1 MEVIEGPLMDGMN
14 VVGDMFA
21 AGQMFLPQV
30 VKSARVMK
38 KAVAWL
44 EPFIKEQQT
53 SSTRSA
59 GKIVLATAKGD
70 VHDIG
75 KNIVGVVLQCNGYE
89 IIDLGVMV
97 PAEKIFEAAREHDAD
112 MIGISGLITPSLEE
126 MSHVSKEMQRQ
137 EFEIPL
143 LIGGATTSKM
153 HTAVKIDPHYQQPVV
168 YVADASRCVG
178 VASQLLSET
187 RRGAFLAELEQE
199 YDHYRERFQAKLE
212 KREFLN
218 LDTARANRLE
228 TDWKT
233 YIPPQ
238 PRQAGVQSLI
248 DFPLETLVEYID
260 WTPFFSTWE
269 LRAKFPRVLEHEQYG
284 EQARQLYDDA
294 QLMLTEFIESGE
306 ISANAVFGLLPA
318 NSVDHDDIE
327 IYSDGQRDQV
337 LTRVTG
343 LRQQT
348 VHPSERPNLS
358 LADFIA
364 PRDSGVADTIGA
376 FAVTAG
382 IGLDKLVQ
390 QYEAEQDVYRAM
402 MAKALADRLA
412 EAFAEY
418 LHEHVRRQA
427 WGYASE
433 ESLDKSA
440 LVKEQYRG
448 IRPAPG
454 YPANPDHRQ
463 KQAIWNLLG
472 VEKTTGISL
481 TESLAMWPAASVSG
495 WYFSHPGAQ
504 YFGVG
509 KIAPDQLADYA
520 NRTGL
525 DIAAAEKNLAS
536 NLGYLPGPDKPG
548 DDDYQAKVLVA

>member
-1 MEVIEGPLMDGMN
+1 
-14 VVGDMFA
+14 
-21 AGQMFLPQV
+21 
-30 VKSARVMK
+30 
-38 KAVAWL
+38 
-44 EPFIKEQQT
+44 
-53 SSTRSA
+53 
-59 GKIVLATAKGD
+59 
-70 VHDIG
+70 
-75 KNIVGVVLQCNGYE
+75 
-89 IIDLGVMV
+89 
-97 PAEKIFEAAREHDAD
+97 
-112 MIGISGLITPSLEE
+112 MIGVSGLITPSLEE

-137 EFEIPL
+137 GFEIPL

-153 HTAVKIDPHYQQPVV
+153 HTAVKIDPHYNHPVV
-168 YVADASRCVG
+168 YVPDASRCVS
-178 VASQLLSET
+178 VASQLLSEN
-187 RRGAFLAELEQE
+187 RRAAFLSSLEQE

-218 LDTARANRLE
+218 LATARANRLP

-233 YIPPQ
+233 YKPPQ
-238 PRQAGVQSLI
+238 PCEPGVQNLT
-248 DFPLETLVEYID
+248 DFPLKTLIEYID

-284 EQARQLYDDA
+284 EQAQQLYDDA
-294 QLMLTEFIESGE
+294 QVMLAEFIESGD

-327 IYSDGQRDQV
+327 IYGDNQRSEV

-364 PRDSGVADTIGA
+364 PRDSGVVDTIGA

-390 QYEAEQDVYRAM
+390 QYEADQDIYRAM

-418 LHEHVRRQA
+418 LHEHVRTQA
-427 WGYASE
+427 WGYASD

-463 KQAIWNLLG
+463 KQAIWGLLD
-472 VEKTTGISL
+472 VEKTSGIGL

-495 WYFSHPGAQ
+495 WYFSHPQSQ

-509 KIAPDQLADYA
+509 KIAEDQLVDYA
-520 NRTGL
+520 RREGIDTT
-525 DIAAAEKNLAS
+525 AAEKNLAS
-536 NLGYLPGPDKPG
+536 NLGYLPEPG
-548 DDDYQAKVLVA
+548 TTDYDDRLAKVLVA

>member
-1 MEVIEGPLMDGMN
+1 
-14 VVGDMFA
+14 
-21 AGQMFLPQV
+21 

-38 KAVAWL
+38 KAVAHL
-44 EPFIKEQQT
+44 EPYMQAEKSPDDE
-53 SSTRSA
+53 SRSA
-59 GKIVLATAKGD
+59 GKVVLATAKGD

-112 MIGISGLITPSLEE
+112 MIGVSGLITPSLEE

-137 EFEIPL
+137 GFEIPL

-153 HTAVKIDPHYQQPVV
+153 HTAVKIDPHYNHPVV
-168 YVADASRCVG
+168 YVPDASRCVS
-178 VASQLLSET
+178 VVSQLLSEN
-187 RRGAFLAELEQE
+187 RRPAFLAAIEQE

-218 LDTARANRLE
+218 LATARANRLE
-228 TDWKT
+228 TDWKIYT
-233 YIPPQ
+233 PPQ
-238 PRQAGVQSLI
+238 PNQPGVQSLI

-294 QLMLTEFIESGE
+294 QEMLAEFIDSGA

-318 NSVDHDDIE
+318 NSVGHDDIE
-327 IYSDGQRDQV
+327 IYGDDQRTQV

-358 LADFIA
+358 LTDFIA

-382 IGLDKLVQ
+382 IGLDKLVR
-390 QYEAEQDVYRAM
+390 QYEQEQDIYRAM

-418 LHEHVRRQA
+418 LHKHVRKVA
-427 WGYASE
+427 WGYASDE
-433 ESLDKSA
+433 TLDKAA

-463 KQAIWNLLG
+463 KQAIWDLLE

-495 WYFSHPGAQ
+495 WYFSHPEAQ

-509 KIAPDQLADYA
+509 KIAPDQLVDYA
-520 NRTGL
+520 SRAGL

-536 NLGYLPGPDKPG
+536 NLGYLPEPGETG
-548 DDDYQAKVLVA
+548 DDGFREKALVA